1 MKTKHLLALCAA
13 CLALGTSLS
22 PLHAQDNNEKSG
34 TRFGLRAGL
43 NLSTAAMNKELKQGA
58 DPKMKAGYHVGVVA
72 DIPIAGLV
80 YAEPGI
86 LLSSRGVKVEGEGS
100 EVTADALWIDV
111 PLNLACRIPLTE
123 GLQLQPLLGLN
134 LSFGLDNKVES
145 SDGTPEEGLI
155 NPYGQNNFDVG
166 LNIGVGLL
174 FRHFYAGIQYQHG
187 FLNTCNPDPRQIG
200 EFQTGDDPVARSRNL
215 QFSVGYNF

>member
-1 MKTKHLLALCAA
+1 M
-13 CLALGTSLS
+13 
-22 PLHAQDNNEKSG
+22 
-34 TRFGLRAGL
+34 
-43 NLSTAAMNKELKQGA
+43 
-58 DPKMKAGYHVGVVA
+58 VA

-100 EVTADALWIDV
+100 EVTANALWIDV

>member
-1 MKTKHLLALCAA
+1 M
-13 CLALGTSLS
+13 
-22 PLHAQDNNEKSG
+22 D
-34 TRFGLRAGL
+34 RR
-43 NLSTAAMNKELKQGA
+43 
-58 DPKMKAGYHVGVVA
+58 
-72 DIPIAGLV
+72 
-80 YAEPGI
+80 
-86 LLSSRGVKVEGEGS
+86 
-100 EVTADALWIDV
+100 

-174 FRHFYAGIQYQHG
+174 FRQFYAGIQYQHG